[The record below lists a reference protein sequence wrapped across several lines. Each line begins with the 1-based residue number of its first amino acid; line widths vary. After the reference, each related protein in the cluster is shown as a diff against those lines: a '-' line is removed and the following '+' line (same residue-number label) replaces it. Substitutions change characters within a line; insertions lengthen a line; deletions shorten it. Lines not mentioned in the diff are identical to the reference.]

1 MKQVELMSARK
12 RENKNMVIMG
22 MLKTNILKNSLNYD
36 FNEKNEEKQ
45 VKFEETSRSIQMEKK
60 WGIKKGNEQQGWMN

>member
-1 MKQVELMSARK
+1 MSARK
-12 RENKNMVIMG
+12 RENKNMFIMG

-60 WGIKKGNEQQGWMN
+60 WGNKKGNE

>member
-22 MLKTNILKNSLNYD
+22 MLKTHIQKNSLNYD

-60 WGIKKGNEQQGWMN
+60 